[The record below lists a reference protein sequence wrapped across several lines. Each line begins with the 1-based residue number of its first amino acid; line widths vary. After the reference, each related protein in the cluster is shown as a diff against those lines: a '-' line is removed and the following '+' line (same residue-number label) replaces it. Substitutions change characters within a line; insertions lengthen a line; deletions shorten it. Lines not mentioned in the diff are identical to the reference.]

1 MRHASPRWATKIGED
16 LVRGRGRYIK
26 YLHRHGGVL
35 LVVTAQEM
43 LDSGD
48 HIMGNLTKSKGG
60 IESFVEELPTIS
72 RPCMKKAGVAITP
85 RRMPSSTS
93 S

>member
-1 MRHASPRWATKIGED
+1 MMEERSEVNET
-16 LVRGRGRYIK
+16 
-26 YLHRHGGVL
+26 
-35 LVVTAQEM
+35 

-48 HIMGNLTKSKGG
+48 DFMRSLNNF
-60 IESFVEELPTIS
+60 EQEEQAFSNQLPTIS
-72 RPCMKKAGVAITP
+72 RPCMKKAGVTITP